1 MKKLF
6 SLLVVGLFLLAYA
19 CGGGGDDPKS
29 VMKDLFSVME
39 DFYSGVE
46 KADNADDI
54 VAAIEKFS
62 KGMQEITPRMKK
74 LQEQYPELK
83 DMKGDNIPPEFKEFE
98 AKMKE
103 MGPRMMGLMGK
114 FAKYGSD
121 PKVQA
126 AQKKMMEAMQALQ

>member
-29 VMKDLFSVME
+29 VMKDFFNVME
-39 DFYSGVE
+39 DFYANVD

-54 VAAIEKFS
+54 VAAIDKFS
-62 KGMQEITPRMKK
+62 EGMQEITPRLKK
-74 LQEQYPELK
+74 LEEKYPELK
-83 DMKGDNIPPEFKEFE
+83 NMKEGNLPPEFKEFE
-98 AKMKE
+98 EKMKE
-103 MGPRMMGLMGK
+103 IGPKMMGLMGK
-114 FAKYGSD
+114 FMKYAND